1 MIKIHK
7 TGKSRRTIVS
17 LLDATIASVFLQLE
31 SNIANSVPFLRQKL
45 RLDQRSMTVESMAK
59 MIQ

>member
-7 TGKSRRTIVS
+7 TGKSRRTIDS
-17 LLDATIASVFLQLE
+17 LLDTTIASVFLQLE